1 MRHKT
6 ILWLGLCLLSAV
18 AVGVG
23 ISVGGAVA
31 SPTAAE
37 EHGYTDPSGDGGPG
51 TDITNLT
58 VRNDTSSGAISIQV
72 VSASPVVANHAI
84 AIYIDSDR
92 NQSTG
97 RSGDEYWMFGGPLVG
112 TGFFAWNGSAWA
124 EPNPAGFSV
133 AQVGGNVSE
142 FRFNKADIGNVSGF
156 NFVAISISIDPP
168 KINFWD
174 AAPDNGY
181 YSYDLST
188 PPPATTTPTTP
199 TPTTPAPLTPPAVV
213 KPVIGK
219 PVASPK
225 AAVAGR
231 RMTVTFPVTR
241 SDTGAP
247 LATGKMIC
255 DPSVAGRVL
264 PHAES
269 FKAGNARLAFLV
281 PSTAKGKQLKVKV
294 TIRTATQ
301 SATRV
306 AMYHVK

>member
-1 MRHKT
+1 MRHKGS
-6 ILWLGLCLLSAV
+6 LWLVLCLLSILAV
-18 AVGVG
+18 AVG
-23 ISVGGAVA
+23 ISVGHAVA

-37 EHGYTDPSGDGGPG
+37 EQGYTDPNGDGGAG

-58 VRNDTSSGAISIQV
+58 VRNDASSGVISIQV
-72 VSASPVVANHAI
+72 VSASAVVANHAI

-97 RSGDEYWMFGGPLVG
+97 RDGDEYWMFGGPLVG
-112 TGFFAWNGSAWA
+112 TAFFAWNGSAWA
-124 EPNPAGFSV
+124 ETNPASFSA
-133 AQVGGNVSE
+133 AQVGGNINE

-156 NFVAISISIDPP
+156 NFVAVSISIDPP

-174 AAPDNGY
+174 AAPDRGY
-181 YSYDLST
+181 YSYDLTT
-188 PPPATTTPTTP
+188 PPPPPTT

-219 PVASPK
+219 PVAAPL

-247 LATGKMIC
+247 LKTGTMIC
-255 DPSVAGRVL
+255 DPSVSGKVL
-264 PHAES
+264 RHAES
-269 FKAGNARLAFLV
+269 FNGGNARLSFLV
-281 PSTAKGKQLKVKV
+281 PATAKGKQLKVKV
-294 TIRTATQ
+294 TIKTAGQ

-306 AMYHVK
+306 ATYRIK